1 MLINKDGKL
10 FGKVSI
16 IDIAVILLILT
27 AAFGV
32 YTRFTVSDQKVST
45 SAQTIEYRILVRG
58 IRQGSVD
65 ALTKGGMLYNEST
78 KEYMGN
84 IIGVESAEATD
95 ERTLTSGEIVMA
107 RIPDKFDAVVTVQV
121 EGSVND
127 TGYYTESNRTITVG
141 STYSLRTKYAQTSG
155 EIVHV
160 GTVE

>member
-27 AAFGV
+27 AAAGA
-32 YTRFTVSDQKVST
+32 YTRFAVSDKKVST

-58 IRQGSVD
+58 IRGGSVD
-65 ALTKGGMLYNEST
+65 ALTKGGGIYNETT
-78 KEYMGN
+78 KEYMGDIVN
-84 IIGVESAEATD
+84 VEAQEATD
-95 ERTLTSGEIVMA
+95 ERTLTNGEIKMS
-107 RIPDKFDAVVTVQV
+107 RLPDKFDAVVTVRV
-121 EGSVND
+121 DGSVND

-141 STYSLRTKYAQTSG
+141 STYSILSKYASTSG
-155 EIVHV
+155 EIVSV